1 MTFGGGALSK
11 MIPAL
16 PKIPCPFA
24 GGEGGRYDEIK
35 KERRRSNEHK
45 KGHTCPWC
53 DSKEI
58 VIGKQMGY
66 GNVQPNRFMTIKGE
80 PLLHVICKNC
90 GTVIRSYVEH
100 PDNLE

>member
-1 MTFGGGALSK
+1 MNTRK
-11 MIPAL
+11 
-16 PKIPCPFA
+16 
-24 GGEGGRYDEIK
+24 D
-35 KERRRSNEHK
+35 
-45 KGHTCPWC
+45 HTCPWC

-58 VIGKQMGY
+58 VIGEQMGY